1 MNYLL
6 NYGLSTNEIEAI
18 EKNNMT
24 LLGIAIE
31 EQENVIKNIEY
42 FKSLEIN
49 INFYILNRF
58 LSLFTQDNEE
68 IIKKVENI
76 GVDKFANDAKEY
88 EDAFHS
94 LCKEVTQYR
103 KENQLTWHEEKD
115 LKTML
120 LIPNAIHK
128 IPHTG
133 GVSISKTLSNFGDI
147 TKKYD

>member
-6 NYGLSTNEIEAI
+6 NYGFSANEIEAI
-18 EKNNMT
+18 EKNNIT

-58 LSLFTQDNEE
+58 LSLFTKDNKE

-88 EDAFHS
+88 EDAF
-94 LCKEVTQYR
+94 E
-103 KENQLTWHEEKD
+103 
-115 LKTML
+115 L
-120 LIPNAIHK
+120 L
-128 IPHTG
+128 
-133 GVSISKTLSNFGDI
+133 
-147 TKKYD
+147 Y

>member
-49 INFYILNRF
+49 INFHILNRF

-76 GVDKFANDAKEY
+76 GIDKFVNDAKEY
-88 EDAFHS
+88 EDAF
-94 LCKEVTQYR
+94 E
-103 KENQLTWHEEKD
+103 
-115 LKTML
+115 L
-120 LIPNAIHK
+120 L
-128 IPHTG
+128 
-133 GVSISKTLSNFGDI
+133 
-147 TKKYD
+147 Y

>member
-6 NYGLSTNEIEAI
+6 NYGFSTNEIEAI
-18 EKNNMT
+18 EKNNIT

-58 LSLFTQDNEE
+58 LSLFTKDNKE

-88 EDAFHS
+88 EDAF
-94 LCKEVTQYR
+94 E
-103 KENQLTWHEEKD
+103 
-115 LKTML
+115 L
-120 LIPNAIHK
+120 L
-128 IPHTG
+128 
-133 GVSISKTLSNFGDI
+133 D
-147 TKKYD
+147 

>member
-18 EKNNMT
+18 EKNNIT

-58 LSLFTQDNEE
+58 LSLFTKDNKE

-88 EDAFHS
+88 EDVF
-94 LCKEVTQYR
+94 E
-103 KENQLTWHEEKD
+103 
-115 LKTML
+115 L
-120 LIPNAIHK
+120 L
-128 IPHTG
+128 
-133 GVSISKTLSNFGDI
+133 
-147 TKKYD
+147 Y

>member
-6 NYGLSTNEIEAI
+6 NYGFSTNEIEAI
-18 EKNNMT
+18 EKNNIT

-58 LSLFTQDNEE
+58 LSLFTKDNKE

-88 EDAFHS
+88 EDVF
-94 LCKEVTQYR
+94 E
-103 KENQLTWHEEKD
+103 
-115 LKTML
+115 L
-120 LIPNAIHK
+120 L
-128 IPHTG
+128 
-133 GVSISKTLSNFGDI
+133 
-147 TKKYD
+147 Y

>member
-6 NYGLSTNEIEAI
+6 NYGFSTNEIEAI
-18 EKNNMT
+18 EKNNIT

-42 FKSLEIN
+42 FKSLKIN

-58 LSLFTQDNEE
+58 LSLFTKDNEE

-88 EDAFHS
+88 EDAF
-94 LCKEVTQYR
+94 E
-103 KENQLTWHEEKD
+103 
-115 LKTML
+115 L
-120 LIPNAIHK
+120 L
-128 IPHTG
+128 
-133 GVSISKTLSNFGDI
+133 
-147 TKKYD
+147 Y

>member
-68 IIKKVENI
+68 LIKKYGAQAYYNSPEGRIVEQTIDSYGAAYLRAAATTLGYSYNTPNFNI
-76 GVDKFANDAKEY
+76 RE
-88 EDAFHS
+88 S
-94 LCKEVTQYR
+94 
-103 KENQLTWHEEKD
+103 NQTE
-115 LKTML
+115 
-120 LIPNAIHK
+120 I
-128 IPHTG
+128 
-133 GVSISKTLSNFGDI
+133 
-147 TKKYD
+147 

>member
-6 NYGLSTNEIEAI
+6 NYGFSTNEIEAI
-18 EKNNMT
+18 EKNNIT

-58 LSLFTQDNEE
+58 LSLFTKDNKE
-68 IIKKVENI
+68 IIKKVEKI

-88 EDAFHS
+88 EDAF
-94 LCKEVTQYR
+94 E
-103 KENQLTWHEEKD
+103 
-115 LKTML
+115 L
-120 LIPNAIHK
+120 L
-128 IPHTG
+128 
-133 GVSISKTLSNFGDI
+133 
-147 TKKYD
+147 Y

>member
-68 IIKKVENI
+68 IIKKVDNI
-76 GVDKFANDAKEY
+76 GIDKFVNDAKEY
-88 EDAFHS
+88 EDAF
-94 LCKEVTQYR
+94 E
-103 KENQLTWHEEKD
+103 
-115 LKTML
+115 L
-120 LIPNAIHK
+120 L
-128 IPHTG
+128 
-133 GVSISKTLSNFGDI
+133 
-147 TKKYD
+147 Y

>member
-6 NYGLSTNEIEAI
+6 NYGFSANEIEAI
-18 EKNNMT
+18 EKNNIT

-58 LSLFTQDNEE
+58 LSLFTKDNKE

-88 EDAFHS
+88 EDVF
-94 LCKEVTQYR
+94 E
-103 KENQLTWHEEKD
+103 
-115 LKTML
+115 L
-120 LIPNAIHK
+120 L
-128 IPHTG
+128 
-133 GVSISKTLSNFGDI
+133 
-147 TKKYD
+147 Y

>member
-18 EKNNMT
+18 EKNNIT

-58 LSLFTQDNEE
+58 LSLFTKDNEE

-76 GVDKFANDAKEY
+76 GIDKFANDAKEY
-88 EDAFHS
+88 EDAF
-94 LCKEVTQYR
+94 E
-103 KENQLTWHEEKD
+103 
-115 LKTML
+115 L
-120 LIPNAIHK
+120 L
-128 IPHTG
+128 
-133 GVSISKTLSNFGDI
+133 
-147 TKKYD
+147 Y

>member
-6 NYGLSTNEIEAI
+6 NYGFSANEIEAI
-18 EKNNMT
+18 EKNNIT

-58 LSLFTQDNEE
+58 LSLFTKDNEE

-88 EDAFHS
+88 EDAF
-94 LCKEVTQYR
+94 E
-103 KENQLTWHEEKD
+103 
-115 LKTML
+115 L
-120 LIPNAIHK
+120 L
-128 IPHTG
+128 
-133 GVSISKTLSNFGDI
+133 
-147 TKKYD
+147 Y

>member
-6 NYGLSTNEIEAI
+6 NYGFSTNEIEAI
-18 EKNNMT
+18 EKNNIT

-58 LSLFTQDNEE
+58 LSLFTKDNKE

-88 EDAFHS
+88 EDAF
-94 LCKEVTQYR
+94 E
-103 KENQLTWHEEKD
+103 
-115 LKTML
+115 L
-120 LIPNAIHK
+120 L
-128 IPHTG
+128 
-133 GVSISKTLSNFGDI
+133 
-147 TKKYD
+147 Y

>member
-68 IIKKVENI
+68 IIKDPEKEDTTNNNDKETKRENPMLWLL
-76 GVDKFANDAKEY
+76 DKIIKF
-88 EDAFHS
+88 
-94 LCKEVTQYR
+94 
-103 KENQLTWHEEKD
+103 
-115 LKTML
+115 
-120 LIPNAIHK
+120 IIK
-128 IPHTG
+128 IF
-133 GVSISKTLSNFGDI
+133 KRRNN
-147 TKKYD
+147 

>member
-18 EKNNMT
+18 EKNNIT

-58 LSLFTQDNEE
+58 LSLFTKDNKE

-88 EDAFHS
+88 EDAF
-94 LCKEVTQYR
+94 E
-103 KENQLTWHEEKD
+103 
-115 LKTML
+115 L
-120 LIPNAIHK
+120 L
-128 IPHTG
+128 
-133 GVSISKTLSNFGDI
+133 
-147 TKKYD
+147 Y

>member
-68 IIKKVENI
+68 IIKKVENR
-76 GVDKFANDAKEY
+76 GVDKFANDPRCK
-88 EDAFHS
+88 S
-94 LCKEVTQYR
+94 LEIAT
-103 KENQLTWHEEKD
+103 NGD
-115 LKTML
+115 
-120 LIPNAIHK
+120 LIPK
-128 IPHTG
+128 I
-133 GVSISKTLSNFGDI
+133 ID
-147 TKKYD
+147 